1 MSGEER
7 HVVHADSVLE
17 DDPFDLRAVGAGL
30 QEKGEQRSG
39 SNRGAFSPS

>member
-17 DDPFDLRAVGAGL
+17 DDPLDLRAVGAGL
-30 QEKGEQRSG
+30 QEKANSAAAAIAAR
-39 SNRGAFSPS
+39 PS